1 MMRYKKTKDEVLD
14 TKLEDLKA
22 LAPMLR
28 DTMEKDYL
36 CVLGNENRLKENEN
50 VFKELVKLNK

>member
-1 MMRYKKTKDEVLD
+1 MQKTKDEVLD

-22 LAPMLR
+22 FAPLLK

-36 CVLGNENRLKENEN
+36 CVLGNENRLKQNEGA
-50 VFKELVKLNK
+50 FKKLVKLNK

>member
-1 MMRYKKTKDEVLD
+1 
-14 TKLEDLKA
+14 
-22 LAPMLR
+22 MLR